1 MRTSF
6 VPAGTL
12 AQRPEFA
19 RLIRFGV
26 CGVLATGLHVA
37 IAMPLMTWCNAPPP
51 LANSLAFAGAT
62 LWSYLANTLWSFSR
76 APDMRNACRFA
87 AVALGGLALT
97 ALVSGLAQLAGAPP
111 LLGIAAVVCV
121 VPAFTFVA
129 HRFWT
134 YR

>member
-1 MRTSF
+1 MRMSF
-6 VPAGTL
+6 EPAGEL

-26 CGVLATGLHVA
+26 SGVLATALHVA
-37 IAMPLMTWCNAPPP
+37 IAMPLMVWCKASPP
-51 LANSLAFAGAT
+51 LANSVAFADAT
-62 LWSYLANTLWSFSR
+62 LWSYLANTLWSFSSS
-76 APDMRNACRFA
+76 PDIRNACRFIV
-87 AVALGGLALT
+87 VALAGLALT
-97 ALVSGLAQLAGAPP
+97 ALVSGLAQQAGASP
-111 LLGIAAVVCV
+111 LMGIAAVVSV